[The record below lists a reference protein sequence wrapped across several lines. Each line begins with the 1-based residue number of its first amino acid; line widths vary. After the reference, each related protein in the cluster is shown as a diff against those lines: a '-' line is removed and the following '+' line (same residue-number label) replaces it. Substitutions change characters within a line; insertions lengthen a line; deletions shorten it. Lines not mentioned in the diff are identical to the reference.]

1 MPFDAWFSR
10 QSEIRRFT
18 LRLGSRVVVGVV
30 AGLAAAA
37 GTLWLDRR
45 SELTLPLPTGNFQ
58 LLLGTLVGAVLT
70 IAVFALWMRTVVVG
84 LASAQAS
91 PRVLT
96 GYLDD
101 AFQRN
106 LTAWM
111 MASFAY
117 LTAVTAAL
125 PSHPEGGEGIPAVSA
140 ITSMVLVLTAFS
152 GVLVAIHNATINL
165 SMPQVI
171 RALADRAL
179 AVMADQASPDDPP
192 PPTEPG
198 PALTVLQAPEMGWI
212 QAVDHARIMEQLP
225 AGTTLTVDVNVSD
238 FIAEGETMA
247 YADAQLS
254 ADARTSILDSFAI
267 VQTRAPEYD
276 LSYAIQQLV
285 AVAEHAMT
293 PSSVDTST
301 AYEALMHLRAV
312 LHRLLRRGTAT
323 GNLRGA
329 EGRWIVAERAWLP
342 ADHLDVAFRRLVTGG
357 SQDPTTVEH
366 LRSALIALHRTAGE
380 VEDAASQRVLEQHRK
395 RLEDLA
401 DPELAGPDGEQ
412 G

>member
-192 PPTEPG
+192 PPTEPD